1 VKSFIQ
7 FTCPPQPC
15 ASAKLSASRA
25 RVEGWRRWAVVAA
38 LVIAAGAAGVQSV
51 AAQPTVAHTF
61 RVFVRGVET
70 GIEEVTVL
78 EAADG
83 FTLRGSG
90 KLRAPI
96 NLSMDYWE
104 ARYDRAWKPIEL
116 TINLTES
123 AKKWT
128 VHTTFNGTTAS
139 SDIAQEGQNQ
149 RRTSTVAA
157 DTVVL
162 PNLIFGA
169 YEALAARLATEKVG
183 AQLEVFIAPQDALS
197 ATIHS
202 VTDETIKT
210 PARMIAARRWT
221 LRLGGGSAKLE
232 MDVWTEGS
240 RLLRLDIPTQM
251 LTVLRDDISS
261 VSARLVTMARPN
273 DEEVSIPANG
283 FSLAATIS
291 RPIAA
296 EPAPAPAPGRNPV
309 PVRLPAV
316 VLVSGSGPT
325 DRDEFVAGIPI
336 FAQLANALADAGYL
350 VVRYDERGAGQS
362 GGRQESATIE
372 EFAVDT
378 RAVVSYLTKRRDVDP
393 RRISLVGYGEGGWIA
408 LAVAARDEK
417 IAAIGLIATPSTT
430 GTELVLEQQRIMFEG
445 SSTSA
450 AVQQSA
456 IEQQKKILEAV
467 VSGKGWENFNP
478 DMRKRVDTPLY
489 RSFLMFEPAQ
499 MIVKVRQPMLV
510 MHPMLDR
517 EVPAYHGEQLAQL
530 ARSRPRARPTEFVQL
545 AGVNHL
551 LVRAATGEIAE
562 YGTLTQRTISPAATL
577 ELTSWLTK
585 ALVPEPRK

>member
-1 VKSFIQ
+1 VKSLRQ
-7 FTCPPQPC
+7 FT
-15 ASAKLSASRA
+15 
-25 RVEGWRRWAVVAA
+25 VVAA
-38 LVIAAGAAGVQSV
+38 LFVAAGVESV
-51 AAQPTVAHTF
+51 PAQTTVAHTF

-78 EAADG
+78 DGADG
-83 FTLRGSG
+83 WTLRGSG

-104 ARYDRAWKPIEL
+104 ARYDRAWRPIEL

-128 VHTTFNGTTAS
+128 VHTTFSGTTAS
-139 SDIAQEGQNQ
+139 SDITQEGQNQ

-183 AQLEVFIAPQDALS
+183 AQLQVFIAPQDALS

-210 PARMIAARRWT
+210 PGRMIAARRWT

-291 RPIAA
+291 RPIG
-296 EPAPAPAPGRNPV
+296 EPTPPPAPGRKPV

-378 RAVVSYLTKRRDVDP
+378 RAVVAYLTKRRDVDP
-393 RRISLVGYGEGGWIA
+393 KRISLVGYGEGGWIA
-408 LAVAARDEK
+408 LTVAARDEK

-445 SSTSA
+445 SSTSP

-456 IEQQKKILEAV
+456 IEQQKQILEAV

>member
-1 VKSFIQ
+1 M
-7 FTCPPQPC
+7 
-15 ASAKLSASRA
+15 L
-25 RVEGWRRWAVVAA
+25 AA
-38 LVIAAGAAGVQSV
+38 LVIAAGAAGVQSA
-51 AAQPTVAHTF
+51 AAQTTVAHTF
-61 RVFVRGVET
+61 RVFVRGIET

-78 EAADG
+78 DAADG
-83 FTLRGSG
+83 WTLRGSG

-128 VHTTFNGTTAS
+128 VHTTFNGTIAS
-139 SDIAQEGQNQ
+139 SDITQEGQNQ

-183 AQLEVFIAPQDALS
+183 AQLQVFIAPQDALS
-197 ATIHS
+197 ATIHN

-221 LRLGGGSAKLE
+221 LHLGGGSAKLE
-232 MDVWTEGS
+232 MDVWTEGN

-261 VSARLVTMARPN
+261 VSARLVTMARAN

-296 EPAPAPAPGRNPV
+296 EPAPAPGRKPA

-393 RRISLVGYGEGGWIA
+393 KRISLVGYGEGGWIA

-445 SSTSA
+445 SSTSP

-467 VSGKGWENFNP
+467 VTGKGWENFNP

-585 ALVPEPRK
+585 ALVPEPREVNVDSGNE

>member
-1 VKSFIQ
+1 MG
-7 FTCPPQPC
+7 CC
-15 ASAKLSASRA
+15 CGA
-25 RVEGWRRWAVVAA
+25 GYCG
-38 LVIAAGAAGVQSV
+38 GAAGVQSV
-51 AAQPTVAHTF
+51 AAQTTVAHTF

-78 EAADG
+78 DAADG
-83 FTLRGSG
+83 WTLRGSG

-128 VHTTFNGTTAS
+128 VHTTFNGTIAS

-183 AQLEVFIAPQDALS
+183 AQLQVFIAPQDALS
-197 ATIHS
+197 ATIHN
-202 VTDETIKT
+202 VADETIKT
-210 PARMIAARRWT
+210 PGRMIAARRWT
-221 LRLGGGSAKLE
+221 LHLGGGSAKLE
-232 MDVWTEGS
+232 MDVWTEGN

-261 VSARLVTMARPN
+261 VSARLVTMARAN

-283 FSLAATIS
+283 FSLAATMS

-296 EPAPAPAPGRNPV
+296 EPAPAPGRKPA

-372 EFAVDT
+372 EFAVDA

-393 RRISLVGYGEGGWIA
+393 KRISLVGYGEGGWIA

-445 SSTSA
+445 SSTSP

-467 VSGKGWENFNP
+467 VTGKGWENFNP

-585 ALVPEPRK
+585 ALVPEPREVNVDSGNE

>member
-1 VKSFIQ
+1 VNSLRH
-7 FTCPPQPC
+7 FTCPKG
-15 ASAKLSASRA
+15 AA
-25 RVEGWRRWAVVAA
+25 VAA
-38 LVIAAGAAGVQSV
+38 LFAAFCAAGGQDA
-51 AAQPTVAHTF
+51 AAQTTAAHTF
-61 RVFVRGVET
+61 RVFVRGVDT

-78 EAADG
+78 ESADG
-83 FTLRGSG
+83 WTLRGSG
-90 KLRAPI
+90 KLRAPV
-96 NLSMDYWE
+96 NLAMDFWE

-123 AKKWT
+123 AKRWS
-128 VHTTFNGTTAS
+128 VHTTFKGTIAS
-139 SDIAQEGQNQ
+139 SDITQEGQVQ
-149 RRTSTVAA
+149 RRNSTVAI

-169 YEALAARLATEKVG
+169 YEALAARLAMEKIG
-183 AQLEVFIAPQDALS
+183 SQLQVFIAPQDALS
-197 ATIHS
+197 ALVHN

-210 PARMIAARRWT
+210 PGRVIAARRWT
-221 LRLGGGSAKLE
+221 LHLGGGGGSAKLE
-232 MDVWTEGS
+232 MEVWTEGS
-240 RLLRLDIPTQM
+240 RLLRVDIPTQM
-251 LTVLRDDISS
+251 LTVLRDDISG

-273 DEEVSIPANG
+273 DEEVTIPANG

-291 RPIAA
+291 RPVAA
-296 EPAPAPAPGRNPV
+296 AAPAPAPGRKPA

-372 EFAVDT
+372 EFALDA
-378 RAVVSYLTKRRDVDP
+378 RAVVAYLVKRRDVDP
-393 RRISLVGYGEGGWIA
+393 KRISLVGYGEGGWIA
-408 LAVAARDEK
+408 LVVGARDEK
-417 IAAIGLIATPSTT
+417 IAAIGLIATPSTP
-430 GTELVLEQQRIMFEG
+430 GTELVLEQQRLMFEG
-445 SSTSA
+445 SSTSPAAQQA
-450 AVQQSA
+450 AV
-456 IEQQKKILEAV
+456 EQQKKILEAV
-467 VSGKGWENFNP
+467 VSGKGWEEFNP

-499 MIVKVRQPMLV
+499 VIVKTRQPMLV

-530 ARSRPRARPTEFVQL
+530 ARSRPRARATEFAQL

-551 LVRAATGEIAE
+551 LARAATGETSE
-562 YGTLTQRTISPAATL
+562 YGTLTQRSISPAATL
-577 ELTSWLTK
+577 ELTSWLAK
-585 ALVPEPRK
+585 ALIPEPPK